1 MRQKAA
7 TIQGACPTCQNE
19 FEDEQVCAVLAVEDW
34 RMPFFEC
41 LFEGILPEA
50 RGEAYKLKRQA
61 LRYFTKGSSLFKKGL
76 AGEPLRCLGPSESQA
91 ALKEAHARECGE
103 HQEKKKLYQSLL
115 SLGYYWSTIKKDAA
129 EFVKTCHTC
138 QVQANLIHSHP
149 TTL

>member
-34 RMPFFEC
+34 RMPFFEY

-50 RGEAYKLKRQA
+50 HGEAYKLKMQA

-103 HQEKKKLYQSLL
+103 HQEKKKLYQ
-115 SLGYYWSTIKKDAA
+115 
-129 EFVKTCHTC
+129 
-138 QVQANLIHSHP
+138 
-149 TTL
+149 